1 MSTVLVT
8 GSSAALAAP
17 SRCAWRTTATTS
29 CCIAAPSVS
38 RPRPLQRRSR
48 RWAARLAC
56 CSSTWP
62 IARPRPARCWP
73 TSSPWLLLR
82 HRLQCRHRRDGAF
95 PALSGEDW
103 DAVIHTNLDAFYNVL
118 QPLTMPLVRRKAAA
132 RIVTLASVSG
142 IMGNRGQVNYSAAKA
157 GIIGAT
163 KALAVELASRKITVN
178 CVAPGLIETDMVD
191 PALVEEALKIIPARR
206 VGRPEEVAAVVSFL
220 MGEDAAYITRQV
232 ISVNGE
238 GGMSG
243 KKRVVIT
250 GIGALS
256 PLGHDAETVL
266 DSLRA
271 RDQQGP
277 AHGGVGRLRRPQHA
291 GGSALRA
298 LRASGR
304 TLQPQ
309 EHAQHGSRA
318 QMATRSAELALEQ
331 AGLIGDPLVTSGR
344 LGVSFGSSSGTPS
357 ASATSAA

>member
-8 GSSAALAAP
+8 GSSRGIGRAIAL
-17 SRCAWRTTATTS
+17 
-29 CCIAAPSVS
+29 
-38 RPRPLQRRSR
+38 
-48 RWAARLAC
+48 RLAHDGYDIVLHC
-56 CSSTWP
+56 RAQREQAEAAAAEIQALGRTARVLQFDVADREAASSALLADIEAHGCYYGIVCNAG
-62 IARPRPARCWP
+62 IA
-73 TSSPWLLLR
+73 
-82 HRLQCRHRRDGAF
+82 RDGAF

-232 ISVNGE
+232 ISVNG
-238 GGMSG
+238 GM
-243 KKRVVIT
+243 
-250 GIGALS
+250 
-256 PLGHDAETVL
+256 
-266 DSLRA
+266 
-271 RDQQGP
+271 
-277 AHGGVGRLRRPQHA
+277 VG
-291 GGSALRA
+291 
-298 LRASGR
+298 
-304 TLQPQ
+304 
-309 EHAQHGSRA
+309 
-318 QMATRSAELALEQ
+318 
-331 AGLIGDPLVTSGR
+331 
-344 LGVSFGSSSGTPS
+344 
-357 ASATSAA
+357 